1 MKIGIMA
8 SQISGHLATP
18 NNYESIATTTLSS
31 TNTITFSSI
40 PATYTHLQIRVLARS
55 QRADT
60 GDLCNFRF
68 NGDTATNY
76 SAHNLNGDGSNVYAN
91 AYATNAQIYGMRVA
105 ANSAS
110 ANVFG
115 VGVFDILD
123 YANTNKYKTT
133 RSLCGYDNNGS
144 GEIYFMSGNWRSTS
158 AITSITIVPNVG
170 TGFLQYSS
178 FALYGVK

>member
-8 SQISGHLATP
+8 SQISGHLTTP

-31 TNTITFSSI
+31 TNTISFSSI

-76 SAHNLNGDGSNVYAN
+76 SAHQLNGDG
-91 AYATNAQIYGMRVA
+91 ATAGAGAWSSVAQIFGMRVA
-105 ANSAS
+105 ANSLS

-115 VGVFDILD
+115 AGVVDILD

-133 RSLCGYDNNGS
+133 RSLSGYDANGS
-144 GEIYFMSGNWRSTS
+144 GEIYLMSGNWRSTS
-158 AITSITIVPNVG
+158 AITSITITPNVG

>member
-8 SQISGHLATP
+8 SQISGHLTTP

-68 NGDTATNY
+68 NGDTASNY
-76 SAHNLNGDGSNVYAN
+76 VAHQLNGDG
-91 AYATNAQIYGMRVA
+91 ATAGAGAWSSVAQIYGMRVA

-115 VGVFDILD
+115 VGVLDILD

-133 RSLCGYDNNGS
+133 RSLSGYDNNGS
-144 GEIYFMSGNWRSTS
+144 GEIYLMSGNWRSTS